1 MMAIFFIGI
10 GASTAFT
17 SLAETPLQIGVG
29 LLFIGIFAAIYHP
42 VGIAMVVHGREK
54 TGIPLAING
63 IFGNMGI
70 AVAALM
76 AGLLID
82 TNGWRA
88 AFVVPGLISIGFGFA
103 YILFIRAGRA
113 ARAAEVAS
121 GAAAKKAGAGTM
133 TIDRTL
139 IIRTFAII
147 FTTTAIG
154 GFIMRSTTFALPKI
168 FDERLTDIANS
179 ATLIGMYSFLV
190 FAVAAFAQL
199 AVGYLIDRY
208 SIRIIFAVVAAL
220 QAIFFVIMVNLTGLP
235 ALLISLGFMLVVFG
249 QIPINDVLVG
259 RITRSEW
266 RSRAYALRYVIT
278 FSVSATAIPLIAWIH
293 AEWSFVILFIMM
305 AIGAAGT
312 FTVVFFLPNAIA
324 KPKLS

>member
-1 MMAIFFIGI
+1 MTYHRINFFFLNIGHFFDHMFVLIFATVAALSLTTEWGMTYSELILYATPGLVAFGALAVPVGWLADKWSRESMMAIFFIGI

-17 SLAETPLQIGVG
+17 ALAETPLQIGVG

-88 AFVVPGLISIGFGFA
+88 AFVVPGLISISFGFA

-147 FTTTAIG
+147 FTTTTI
-154 GFIMRSTTFALPKI
+154 
-168 FDERLTDIANS
+168 S
-179 ATLIGMYSFLV
+179 AS
-190 FAVAAFAQL
+190 AA
-199 AVGYLIDRY
+199 
-208 SIRIIFAVVAAL
+208 
-220 QAIFFVIMVNLTGLP
+220 
-235 ALLISLGFMLVVFG
+235 
-249 QIPINDVLVG
+249 
-259 RITRSEW
+259 
-266 RSRAYALRYVIT
+266 
-278 FSVSATAIPLIAWIH
+278 
-293 AEWSFVILFIMM
+293 
-305 AIGAAGT
+305 
-312 FTVVFFLPNAIA
+312 
-324 KPKLS
+324 